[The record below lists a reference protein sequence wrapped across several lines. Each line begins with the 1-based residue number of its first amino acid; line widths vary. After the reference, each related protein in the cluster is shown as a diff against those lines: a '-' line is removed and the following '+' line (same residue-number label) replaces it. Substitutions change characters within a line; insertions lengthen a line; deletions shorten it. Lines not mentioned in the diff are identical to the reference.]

1 MGVFSMKCWD
11 CNGTGKDYNWLPV
24 ERCKTCHGTGYINMT
39 NEEHLNLLNLQGK
52 SEALAAVADSIGD
65 IRDVEAWKE
74 WLGAKYEE

>member
-1 MGVFSMKCWD
+1 MKCWD
-11 CNGTGKDYNWLPV
+11 CNGTGKDYNWLPT
-24 ERCKTCHGTGYINMT
+24 ERCKTCHGTGYVNMT

-74 WLGAKYEE
+74 WLSARYEE